1 MAIQSVIELLRLDP
15 QKFHAFYYNRSTIQ
29 QPENDEEPIL
39 VEAERLYEKMLE
51 NITNRAVTSLS

>member
-15 QKFHAFYYNRSTIQ
+15 QKFHTHYYNQSTI

-39 VEAERLYEKMLE
+39 VEADPIILFNGASDSMDAWDP
-51 NITNRAVTSLS
+51 TF